1 MSTFRIIHASY
12 FGTDIKHRRDGGT
25 WIKSARD
32 GGGSFQSEDLEQN

>member
-1 MSTFRIIHASY
+1 MPTFCIIHASY

-32 GGGSFQSEDLEQN
+32 GGGSFQ